1 MSSGRVDNLVPKHI
15 VIVGAGLGGLA
26 AGLRLSHLGHRVTIL
41 EKTDQVGGRNRRIRV
56 NDCHFDGG
64 PTLVMMLDPFR
75 KLFAD
80 VGERMEDHLEL
91 TLCDPGYRAFFAD
104 GTRVEATPNVAKMV
118 DQIRRLNPNDAR
130 AYPKLL
136 GDLAELYRDSIPN
149 FVEKN
154 YYSPLD
160 FFGLKGLGQVA
171 KHRMLGNLAN
181 RIAKYVE
188 DPRLRMLF
196 SFQTMYLGLS
206 PFEAP
211 WVYATLTYME
221 FGEGIWY
228 PKGGVPAISE
238 AIAKLAVRKGAEIRL
253 NSPVS
258 RIYGKEVTLESSEV
272 IRADAVLCNAD
283 LPYAEQTLQQK
294 PAQKR
299 KYSCSTFMI
308 YADYTGSIPELLHH
322 NVFFGKDFF
331 KNLDQIFNK
340 GQLPENPAFYASI
353 SNRSEASRS
362 PNGHENIYV
371 LVPCPNLDRPWSDA
385 DGDDLRSKVFD
396 RLETETNF
404 KRENIVATKFI
415 TPQDWQT
422 QLNLDKGAA
431 FGLSHH
437 FNQSAY
443 FRPANRSKSN
453 PNLYFVG
460 ASTVPGNGMPM
471 VLISADL
478 AVDRMRHD
486 GLI

>member
-1 MSSGRVDNLVPKHI
+1 MKRI

-26 AGLRLSHLGHRVTIL
+26 AGLRLAHEGHRVTIL
-41 EKTDQVGGRNRRIRV
+41 EKTDQVGGRNRRV
-56 NDCHFDGG
+56 KVGDCDFDGG

-80 VGERMEDHLEL
+80 VGEKMEDHLEL

-104 GTRVEATPNVAKMV
+104 GTRIEATPDLARMTA
-118 DQIRRLNPNDAR
+118 QIQALNPHDAL
-130 AYPKLL
+130 AYPRLL
-136 GDLAELYRDSIPN
+136 DDLAALYRDSIPT

-160 FFGLKGLGQVA
+160 FFGPSGLVKVA
-171 KHRMLGNLAN
+171 RHRMLGNLAK
-181 RIAKYVE
+181 RVARYVQ

-228 PKGGVPAISE
+228 PKGGVPVISE
-238 AIAKLAVRKGAEIRL
+238 VLGNLAVTKGAEIRL
-253 NSPVS
+253 NSPVAS
-258 RIYGKEVTLESSEV
+258 IQGTQVRLESGEE
-272 IRADAVLCNAD
+272 IEADAILCNAD
-283 LPYAEQTLQQK
+283 LPYAERSLIQVPEKQ
-294 PAQKR
+294 R
-299 KYSCSTFMI
+299 KHSCSTYMI
-308 YADYTGSIPELLHH
+308 YADYQGSIPELLHH
-322 NVFFGKDFF
+322 NVFFGSDFF

-340 GQLPENPAFYASI
+340 NETPDDPAFYASI
-353 SNRSEASRS
+353 SNRSEPARS
-362 PNGHENIYV
+362 PSGHENLYI
-371 LVPCPNLDRPWSDA
+371 LIPCPNLDRPWSDT
-385 DGDDLRSKVFD
+385 DGDDLQNKVFD
-396 RLETETNF
+396 RLEKETSF
-404 KRENIVATKFI
+404 RRANIQAAKTFS
-415 TPQDWQT
+415 PQDWQSE
-422 QLNLDKGAA
+422 LNLSKGAA

-443 FRPANRSKSN
+443 FRPANRSKTN

-478 AVDRMRHD
+478 AVQRWRHD

>member
-1 MSSGRVDNLVPKHI
+1 MPKHI

-26 AGLRLSHLGHRVTIL
+26 AGLRLAHEGHRVTIL
-41 EKTDQVGGRNRRIRV
+41 EKTDQVGGRNRRVRV
-56 NDCHFDGG
+56 NDCDFDGG

-80 VGERMEDHLEL
+80 VDERIEDHLTL
-91 TLCDPGYRAFFAD
+91 SLCDPGYRAFFSD
-104 GTRVEATPNVAKMV
+104 GTRIEATPNMARMV
-118 DQIRRLNPNDAR
+118 GQIQNLNPRDAR

-136 GDLAELYRDSIPN
+136 GDLASLYKDSIPN

-160 FFGLKGLGQVA
+160 FFGIKGLGKVV
-171 KHRMLGNLAN
+171 KHRMLGNLAH
-181 RIAKYVE
+181 RIARQIE

-228 PKGGVPAISE
+228 PRGGVPAISE
-238 AIAKLAVRKGAEIRL
+238 SIGNLATAKGAEIRL
-253 NSPVS
+253 DSPVC
-258 RIYGKEVTLESSEV
+258 RIEHKTVTLETGEA
-272 IRADAVLCNAD
+272 IEADAIICNAD
-283 LPYAEQTLQQK
+283 LPYAEQKLLRQ
-294 PAQKR
+294 PPKR
-299 KYSCSTFMI
+299 RKHSCSTFMV
-308 YADYTGSIPELLHH
+308 YADYEGSIPELLHH
-322 NVFFGKDFF
+322 NVFFGQDFY
-331 KNLDQIFNK
+331 KNLDQIFNRSE
-340 GQLPENPAFYASI
+340 LPDHPAFYASI
-353 SNRSEASRS
+353 SNRTEASRS
-362 PNGHENIYV
+362 PNGHENLYLLI
-371 LVPCPNLDRPWSDA
+371 PCPNLDRPWSD
-385 DGDDLRSKVFD
+385 GDACDLQEKAFD
-396 RLETETNF
+396 RLERETSFN
-404 KRENIVATKFI
+404 RDNIRTAKFCS
-415 TPQDWQT
+415 PQDWQS
-422 QLNLDKGAA
+422 QINLDKGAA

-453 PNLYFVG
+453 RSLYFVG

-478 AVDRMRHD
+478 AVQRMRHD

>member
-1 MSSGRVDNLVPKHI
+1 MPKHI

-26 AGLRLSHLGHRVTIL
+26 AGLRLAHEGHSVTIL
-41 EKTDQVGGRNRRIRV
+41 EKTDQVGGRNRRVQV
-56 NDCHFDGG
+56 NGCDFDGG

-80 VGERMEDHLEL
+80 VGERIEHHLAL

-104 GTRVEATPNVAKMV
+104 GTRIEATPNMAMMVA
-118 DQIRRLNPNDAR
+118 QIQKLNPKDAR
-130 AYPKLL
+130 TYPKFL
-136 GDLAELYRDSIPN
+136 GDLAELYKDSIPN

-154 YYSPLD
+154 YYSPFD
-160 FFGLKGLGQVA
+160 FFGLAGLAKVA
-171 KHRMLGNLAN
+171 KHKMLGNLAK
-181 RIAKYVE
+181 RVATYIG
-188 DPRLRMLF
+188 DPRLRMLL

-238 AIAKLAVRKGAEIRL
+238 SIGNLATSKGAEIRL

-258 RIYGKEVTLESSEV
+258 RIDGKALILESGE
-272 IRADAVLCNAD
+272 IIEADAVICNAD
-283 LPYAEQTLQQK
+283 LPYAERELQRL
-294 PAQKR
+294 PHRRR
-299 KYSCSTFMI
+299 KHSCSTYMI
-308 YADYTGSIPELLHH
+308 YADYKGSIPELLHH
-322 NVFFGKDFF
+322 NVFFGRDFY

-340 GQLPENPAFYASI
+340 NELPDHPAFYASI
-353 SNRSEASRS
+353 SNRTEPSRS
-362 PNGHENIYV
+362 PEGHENLYFLI
-371 LVPCPNLDRPWSDA
+371 PCPNLDRPWSDSDA
-385 DGDDLRSKVFD
+385 CDLQEKAFD
-396 RLETETNF
+396 RLEKETSFSRDNV
-404 KRENIVATKFI
+404 RAAKFC
-415 TPQDWQT
+415 TPQDWQS

-437 FNQSAY
+437 FKQSAY
-443 FRPANRSKSN
+443 LRPANRSKSN

-478 AVDRMRHD
+478 AVQRMKHD